1 MAIILFIHIVAAC
14 AWVGGSIL
22 LFGLG
27 VFLKGEERQKSV
39 YAVIGPFYGY
49 FETVWLIL
57 LLLSGGALLY
67 GYGFSELVGR
77 FDTELAMAITVKLVL
92 VSMLTAATIIHL
104 IVAFKTHNKTR
115 TIKQTIISRAGSL
128 AIFILNFAVIWYAML
143 LRTYIY

>member
-1 MAIILFIHIVAAC
+1 MTIILFIHIVAAC

-27 VFLKGEERQKSV
+27 VFLKGEERQKNV
-39 YAVIGPFYGY
+39 YAAIGPFYGY

-57 LLLSGGALLY
+57 LLLSGGFLLY
-67 GYGFSELVGR
+67 GYELLGLVGR
-77 FDTELAMAITVKLVL
+77 FDTELAEAITMKLVL
-92 VSMLTAATIIHL
+92 VSMLAIATIIHL

-115 TIKQTIISRAGSL
+115 TIKQMIISRAGSL
-128 AIFILNFAVIWYAML
+128 AIFILNFAIIWYAML